1 MSEYGYGYGTHP
13 PNLIYIDGR
22 SSNEAN
28 FSPNYGF
35 YGMSIPPTNP
45 YPTNYPSTY
54 SYYPSSKAETSSYS
68 QQLNYNDP
76 NDMRNFLFSF
86 NPQQYYEYQHHLY
99 NQSSD
104 IQSQKFL

>member
-45 YPTNYPSTY
+45 YPTNYPSIHIIPHQKQRHHHT
-54 SYYPSSKAETSSYS
+54 
-68 QQLNYNDP
+68 LNN
-76 NDMRNFLFSF
+76 
-86 NPQQYYEYQHHLY
+86 
-99 NQSSD
+99 
-104 IQSQKFL
+104 